1 MNQFKKLIPLII
13 LIVYFLKSMIVGFH
27 NLDVIVLGILSGL
40 YFFTEFYLQAGI
52 IKAIEKDFGTMTEYC
67 DARLKDQDNI
77 LAEMKKANDENKM
90 IIASIKMNMGL
101 VNRKPTA
108 Q

>member
-1 MNQFKKLIPLII
+1 MNQFKKFIPLI
-13 LIVYFLKSMIVGFH
+13 LLTSYFIRCNIQGL
-27 NLDVIVLGILSGL
+27 NTPNVIVLGMLASL
-40 YFFTEFYLQAGI
+40 YFFHEFFVQADV

-67 DARLKDQDNI
+67 DARLKDQDNT

-101 VNRKPTA
+101 VNRKPA
-108 Q
+108 GQ